1 MKSRIGKRG
10 TALAV
15 VALAAT
21 AIAGGALAAVAA
33 HSTAATTTTL
43 INAKETDYHIA
54 LSRVTAPPGVI
65 KFTVHNASKTAHKF
79 GVKGPGSTTKVAK
92 AIVGTIAPGATKT
105 LTVTITTKGKY
116 TVYCALHAS
125 LGMKTLL
132 TIGSGTGTTTTHTTT
147 TSTTTH
153 WS

>member
-1 MKSRIGKRG
+1 MKSRIGKKG

-21 AIAGGALAAVAA
+21 AIAGGALAAVAV

-43 INAKETDYHIA
+43 INAKETDYKIT
-54 LSRVTAPPGVI
+54 LSRVSAPPGIV
-65 KFTVHNASKTAHKF
+65 KFTIHNASKTAHKF
-79 GVKGPGSTTKVAK
+79 GVKGPGSSTSVSKGV
-92 AIVGTIAPGATKT
+92 VGTIAPGATKT
-105 LTVTITTKGKY
+105 LSVTMTTKGKY
-116 TVYCALHAS
+116 TVFCALHAS
-125 LGMKTLL
+125 MGMKTTL